1 MQSES
6 AETHRGECS
15 QCGSSDGNV
24 HYSDGHAYCYVCSS
38 YTPPNRRDNVVTPL
52 PTAQSKAMTTLSKG
66 QFSPISD
73 RGISMEAARAYGITV
88 TDGKHIYPYYDSDG
102 NHIANKVR
110 HTTTK
115 DFHAEGRLSQATLF
129 AHQYAYHTASHSCPR
144 MDTLHSPAFHHHTG
158 HQSL

>member
-1 MQSES
+1 MTGCLSLMTARNMEYTMQSES

-24 HYSDGHAYCYVCSS
+24 HYSDGHAYCFVCSS
-38 YTPPNRRDNVVTPL
+38 YTPPNRRDNVVTPI
-52 PTAQSKAMTTLSKG
+52 PTAQSKTMTTLSKG

-102 NHIANKVR
+102 NHIANKLQTCLLYTSPSPR
-110 HTTTK
+110 
-115 DFHAEGRLSQATLF
+115 DGLLS
-129 AHQYAYHTASHSCPR
+129 R
-144 MDTLHSPAFHHHTG
+144 MPSSA
-158 HQSL
+158 